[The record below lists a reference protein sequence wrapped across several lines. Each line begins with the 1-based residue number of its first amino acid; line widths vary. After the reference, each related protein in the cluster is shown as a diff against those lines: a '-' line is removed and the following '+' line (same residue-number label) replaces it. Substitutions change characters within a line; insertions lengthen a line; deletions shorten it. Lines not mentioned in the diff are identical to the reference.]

1 MTIFAENIPAVG
13 TLMRVI
19 RSFPNFFYE
28 KQGKGKNERTTDPRL
43 QPVAVPDG
51 TLGQMRRAY
60 KFFFWPLASRM

>member
-1 MTIFAENIPAVG
+1 
-13 TLMRVI
+13 MRVI

-43 QPVAVPDG
+43 QQVAVPDG
-51 TLGQMRRAY
+51 ALGQVRRAY